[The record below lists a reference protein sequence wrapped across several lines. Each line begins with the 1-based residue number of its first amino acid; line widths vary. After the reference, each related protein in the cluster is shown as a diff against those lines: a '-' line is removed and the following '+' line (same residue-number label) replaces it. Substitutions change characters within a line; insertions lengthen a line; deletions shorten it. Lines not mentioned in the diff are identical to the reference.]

1 MLKKVIK
8 KWNDMP
14 PAAKSAVAFTISS
27 LFIKGVAFIT
37 TPIFTRI
44 MTTDQYGVLTV
55 YNSWNSILE
64 VFALLGLTSAGV
76 FNTGLNDYR
85 ECRDKF
91 ISAILI
97 LCNVQTVAI
106 FLVILGLKLI
116 IGYDFILPINLLII
130 MFIQFIFNPAQIF
143 WITRQRYEYKY
154 KLATIISISS
164 SILSQIVAVFC
175 VKNIYV
181 YNSVEIKLWS
191 SGLSF
196 LVFSI
201 PIYFTLLKR
210 GRCLFDKQIWKE
222 ILIFAIPLIPHYL
235 AQHVMSSADRIMISE
250 MVSNTDAAIY
260 SLASTVSLI
269 ATVIWGAINASIT
282 PYIYDKLNS
291 KKYKNIDST
300 VVQILLG
307 YAIVCVGVSLVAPE
321 VIKILGT
328 KEYSKGIY
336 AIPPIAATAFLCAMY
351 NIYATIEFYHKKSF
365 YITIATIVSCAVNVV
380 LNYCF
385 IPTFG
390 FIAASYTTLFSYIV
404 LILMHYYGYKKS
416 QKESV
421 YNDKM
426 MFFITV
432 VTLVGCEVCNLI
444 YINNVIRYAIIAVIL
459 MMVIYKRN
467 SLLNKIRELKRGN
480 GE

>member
-8 KWNDMP
+8 KWCDMS
-14 PAAKSAVAFTISS
+14 PAAKSAIAFTISS

-44 MTTDQYGVLTV
+44 MTTEQYGILTV

-85 ECRDKF
+85 DCRDKF
-91 ISAILI
+91 ISVILI
-97 LCNVQTVAI
+97 LCNVQTVVV
-106 FLVILGLKLI
+106 FLVLMGLKLI
-116 IGYDFILPINLLII
+116 IGQDFILPLNLLII

-154 KLATIISISS
+154 RLATVVSIFSS
-164 SILSQIVAVFC
+164 VLSQIVAVFC
-175 VKNIYV
+175 IKRIQV
-181 YNSVEIKLWS
+181 YNSAEIKLWS
-191 SGLSF
+191 SGLVF
-196 LVFSI
+196 LFFSI
-201 PIYFTLLKR
+201 PIYFILLRR
-210 GRCLFDKQIWKE
+210 GKCLFDKNIWKE
-222 ILIFAIPLIPHYL
+222 ILIFALPLIPHYL

-250 MVSNTDAAIY
+250 MISNTDAAIY

-282 PYIYDKLNS
+282 PYIYDKLNN
-291 KKYKNIDST
+291 KNYKNIDTT
-300 VVQILLG
+300 VIQILVG
-307 YAIVCVGVSLVAPE
+307 YAVVCFGVSLVAPE
-321 VIKILGT
+321 VISILGT
-328 KEYSKGIY
+328 KEYRMGIY

-385 IPTFG
+385 IPVFG
-390 FIAASYTTLFSYIV
+390 FIAAAYTTLLSYVV
-404 LILMHYYGYKKS
+404 LILLHYYGYKKS
-416 QKESV
+416 HKEAV

-426 MFFITV
+426 MFFIAL
-432 VTLVGCEVCNLI
+432 VTLVLCEMCNII
-444 YINNVIRYAIIAVIL
+444 YINSILRYSVIAVIL
-459 MMVIYKRN
+459 AVIIYKKN
-467 SLLNKIRELKRGN
+467 LLINKIREYKKR
-480 GE
+480 